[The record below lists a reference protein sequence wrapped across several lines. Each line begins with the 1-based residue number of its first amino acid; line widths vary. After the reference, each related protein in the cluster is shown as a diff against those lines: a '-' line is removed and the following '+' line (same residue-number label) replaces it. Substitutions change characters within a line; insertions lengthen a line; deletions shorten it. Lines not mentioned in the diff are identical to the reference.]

1 MKFYY
6 ADKNDESFVVYT
18 NDDDR
23 FYPVFCEKY
32 GTDEVDKTKI
42 LSEVEGKK
50 EVEALLKYMTP
61 YGPGKKN
68 IYMAG
73 PLFNEGDRYCNQLN
87 SDALRKAGYA
97 TFLPQEVVID
107 KDSSKLVKDA
117 CFYMDFKAINLCEIT
132 VANCNGIEIDS
143 GTAAEIGMCYAMN
156 KKIFIYK
163 SDVRNYYNENY
174 KLNNFVGGLVNN
186 KTYSNI
192 EDIIKEIEGM
202 E

>member
-6 ADKNDESFVVYT
+6 ADYNDESFVVYEDE
-18 NDDDR
+18 NGR
-23 FYPVFCEKY
+23 YFPVFSERY
-32 GTDEVDKTKI
+32 GTDEVESSRIIKQ
-42 LSEVEGKK
+42 VEGKK
-50 EVEALLKYMTP
+50 EVESLIKYMNP
-61 YGPGKKN
+61 YGQGKKN

-73 PLFNEGDRYCNQLN
+73 PLFNEGDRYSNQLN

-117 CFYMDFKAINLCEIT
+117 CFFMDFKAINLCEIV

-143 GTAAEIGMCYAMN
+143 GTAAEIGMCYALN
-156 KKIFIYK
+156 KKIFAYK

-192 EDIIKEIEGM
+192 EDIISEIEK

>member
-6 ADKNDESFVVYT
+6 ADYNDESFVVYEDE
-18 NDDDR
+18 NGR
-23 FYPVFCEKY
+23 YFPVFSERY
-32 GTDEVDKTKI
+32 GTDEVESSRI
-42 LSEVEGKK
+42 LKQVEGKK
-50 EVEALLKYMTP
+50 EVESLIKYMNP
-61 YGPGKKN
+61 YGQGKKN

-73 PLFNEGDRYCNQLN
+73 PLFNEGDRYSNQLN

-117 CFYMDFKAINLCEIT
+117 CFFMDFKAINLCEIV

-143 GTAAEIGMCYAMN
+143 GTAAEIGMCYALN
-156 KKIFIYK
+156 KKIFAYK

-192 EDIIKEIEGM
+192 EDIISEIEK

>member
-1 MKFYY
+1 MKYY
-6 ADKNDESFVVYT
+6 YFDENDESYVVYQGE
-18 NDDDR
+18 DGSY
-23 FYPVFCEKY
+23 YPVFVERYGSDPIKTEKEMP
-32 GTDEVDKTKI
+32 EVY
-42 LSEVEGKK
+42 GKK
-50 EVEALLKYMTP
+50 DIEALNKYMNP
-61 YGPGKKN
+61 YGEGKKN

-73 PLFNEGDRYCNQLN
+73 PLFNEGDRYSNQIN

-107 KDSSKLVKDA
+107 NTSSKLVKDA
-117 CFYMDFKAINLCEIT
+117 CFYMDFKAINLCQIV
-132 VANCNGIEIDS
+132 VANCNGIEVDS

-156 KKIFIYK
+156 KTIFAYK

-192 EDIIKEIEGM
+192 EDIIKEIEGL

>member
-6 ADKNDESFVVYT
+6 ADYNDESFVVYEDE
-18 NDDDR
+18 NGR
-23 FYPVFCEKY
+23 YFPVFSERY
-32 GTDEVDKTKI
+32 GTDEVESSRI
-42 LSEVEGKK
+42 LKQVEGKK
-50 EVEALLKYMTP
+50 EVESLIKYMNP
-61 YGPGKKN
+61 YGQGKKN

-73 PLFNEGDRYCNQLN
+73 PLFNEGDRYSNQLN

-117 CFYMDFKAINLCEIT
+117 CFFMDFKAINLCEIV

-143 GTAAEIGMCYAMN
+143 GTAAEIGMCYALN
-156 KKIFIYK
+156 KKIFAYK

-192 EDIIKEIEGM
+192 EDIINEIEK

>member
-6 ADKNDESFVVYT
+6 ADYNDESFVVYEDE
-18 NDDDR
+18 NGR
-23 FYPVFCEKY
+23 HFPVFSERY
-32 GTDEVDKTKI
+32 GTHEVDSSKI
-42 LSEVEGKK
+42 LKQVEGKK
-50 EVEALLKYMTP
+50 EVESLIKYMNP
-61 YGPGKKN
+61 YGQGKKN

-73 PLFNEGDRYCNQLN
+73 PLFNEGDRYSNQLN

-117 CFYMDFKAINLCEIT
+117 CFFMDFKAINLCEIV

-143 GTAAEIGMCYAMN
+143 GTAAEIGMCYALN
-156 KKIFIYK
+156 KKIFAYK

-192 EDIIKEIEGM
+192 EDIISEIEK

>member
-6 ADKNDESFVVYT
+6 TDRNDESFVVYEDE
-18 NDDDR
+18 NGR
-23 FYPVFCEKY
+23 YFPVFIERY
-32 GTDEVDKTKI
+32 ATDEIAKEKI
-42 LSEVEGKK
+42 LDEVTGKK
-50 EVEALLKYMTP
+50 EVESLIKYMNP
-61 YGPGKKN
+61 YGKGKKN

-73 PLFNEGDRYCNQLN
+73 PLFNEGDRYSNQVN

-117 CFYMDFKAINLCEIT
+117 CFFMDFKAINLCQIV

-143 GTAAEIGMCYAMN
+143 GTAAEIGMCYALN
-156 KKIFIYK
+156 KKIYAYK

-186 KTYSNI
+186 KTYSTI
-192 EDIIKEIEGM
+192 EEIIEQIEKE
-202 E
+202 